1 VNVLRD
7 TPVSFPEMSE
17 LKKFTQKATSGEPQD
32 APQAKTP
39 FLKLR
44 PPEGD
49 NIFGYKVKVIGEP
62 RQVRTKYGPKPFIDV
77 ELLETTDDRVKP
89 GFFTLVPSPVL
100 EDRLKPFGWLAAK
113 ILLIANTG
121 KPTGKN
127 YFNFR
132 VQEVK

>member
-1 VNVLRD
+1 MN
-7 TPVSFPEMSE
+7 E
-17 LKKFTQKATSGEPQD
+17 LKKFTSEPAGKETQA

-49 NIFGYKVKVIGEP
+49 TIFGYKVKIIGEP
-62 RQVRTKYGPKPFIDV
+62 RQVRTKYGPKPFVDV

-100 EDRLKPFGWLAAK
+100 EDRLRPFGWLAAK

-127 YFNFR
+127 YFNFK